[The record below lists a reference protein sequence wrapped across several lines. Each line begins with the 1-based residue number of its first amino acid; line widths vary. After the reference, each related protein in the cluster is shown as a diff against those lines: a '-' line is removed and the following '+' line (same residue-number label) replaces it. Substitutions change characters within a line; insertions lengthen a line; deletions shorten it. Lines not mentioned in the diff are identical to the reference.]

1 MEEIWKE
8 VPNTNGDYQ
17 VSTLGRVKSRKWG
30 EWKILN
36 PHTEKN
42 GYKGL
47 KIRYANADKR
57 KTVLVHWLVAE
68 VFLERPEGKVEI
80 NHIDSNRTNNN
91 VNNLEF
97 VTSSGN
103 TEHAVINN
111 RLIPWNNARKPII
124 AINLDTNEQLEF
136 ISISKAELYFNSRHI
151 VDVLKGKRK
160 MVKGYTFKYKGG
172 D

>member
-1 MEEIWKE
+1 M
-8 VPNTNGDYQ
+8 
-17 VSTLGRVKSRKWG
+17 
-30 EWKILN
+30 
-36 PHTEKN
+36 
-42 GYKGL
+42 
-47 KIRYANADKR
+47 
-57 KTVLVHWLVAE
+57 HWLVADA
-68 VFLERPEGKVEI
+68 FLKRPEGKVEI

-103 TEHAVINN
+103 TEHAVRNK

-124 AINLDTNEQLEF
+124 AINLETNEQMEF

-151 VDVLKGKRK
+151 VDVLKGRRN

-172 D
+172 E

>member
-17 VSTLGRVKSRKWG
+17 ISSLGRIKSKKWG

-36 PHTEKN
+36 PHTENN

-47 KIRYANADKR
+47 KIRYEGSSKR
-57 KTVLVHWLVAE
+57 KTVLVHWLVADA
-68 VFLERPEGKVEI
+68 FLDRPKGKIEI
-80 NHIDSNRTNNN
+80 NHIDGNKTNNCIE
-91 VNNLEF
+91 NLEF
-97 VTSSGN
+97 VTSSEN
-103 TEHAVINN
+103 TEHAIKNK
-111 RLIPWNNARKPII
+111 LLTPWNKPRKPII
-124 AINLDTNEQLEF
+124 ARNIETGEEMEF

-151 VDVLKGKRK
+151 TDVLKGKRN
-160 MVKGYTFKYKGG
+160 MVKGYTFEYKGG